1 MRTESP
7 ANRGAAIA
15 VVVTAGVVAAFHIG
29 KLPPALPLIRAE
41 FGLSLVAA
49 GWLVALTQLAAAML
63 ALIGGALA
71 DRIGYRPTMVSGLV
85 LLAGGDLLGI
95 AAPDVAALF
104 AARMVESCGLLLTVL
119 PAPAMLARLAAPA
132 QLRPVMGVW
141 GAHMPLGMAA
151 VLLASAVWLSATGW
165 RALWAAC
172 AVLAALLAA
181 VVLVLVRVP
190 RAGAAP
196 GSPAHPG
203 SGARASTR
211 LVRDVTASPGPWLLA
226 FCFACYSSQW
236 IGVFSFLPTL
246 YRDEGVTLAAAS
258 MLTAAGVAA
267 NAIGNLAAGWL
278 LQHGASRAALLAAA
292 AATMLGCG
300 WLAFGSGASLA
311 VRVGAIV
318 AFSLVGGL
326 IPGTLFASVA
336 AFAPH
341 AGAVSTTSGLM
352 LQASSLGQLA
362 SPPVLAA
369 VASFTG
375 GWTHG
380 WIATGT
386 FACGGLVAA
395 WLIGQWDRRRGD

>member
-1 MRTESP
+1 MRTEP
-7 ANRGAAIA
+7 AAGSGAAIG

-29 KLPPALPLIRAE
+29 KLPPSLPLIRAE

-49 GWLVALTQLAAAML
+49 GWLVALTQLAAATL
-63 ALIGGALA
+63 ALIGGAIA
-71 DRIGYRPTMVSGLV
+71 DRIGYRRTMAAGLV
-85 LLAGGDLLGI
+85 LLTGGDLLGI
-95 AAPDVAALF
+95 VAPDVAMLF
-104 AARMVESCGLLLTVL
+104 VARMVESCGLLLTVV
-119 PAPAMLARLAAPA
+119 PAPAMLARLAAPS

-151 VLLASAVWLSATGW
+151 VLLASAAWLSTTGW

-172 AVLAALLAA
+172 AVLAAVLAA
-181 VVLVLVRVP
+181 AVIAVVHVP
-190 RAGAAP
+190 SA
-196 GSPAHPG
+196 G
-203 SGARASTR
+203 SGPGVPAGSKLGVRASAS
-211 LVRDVTASPGPWLLA
+211 LVRDVAASPGPWLLA

-258 MLTAAGVAA
+258 TLTAAGVAA
-267 NAIGNLAAGWL
+267 NVIGNLAAGWL
-278 LQHGASRAALLAAA
+278 LQHGAPRVVLLGAA
-292 AATMLGCG
+292 AATMLGCA
-300 WLAFGSGASLA
+300 WLAFGSAAPLA
-311 VRVGAIV
+311 ARVVAIV
-318 AFSLVGGL
+318 TFSLVGGL

-362 SPPVLAA
+362 SPPLLAA

-375 GWTHG
+375 SWSYGWM
-380 WIATGT
+380 ATGT

-395 WLIGQWDRRRGD
+395 WLIGQWDRRSA